1 MREEDF
7 QFDFSKNCS
16 VFHFFLRVHSC
27 SCCEEDQFGT
37 DLCSISLANMTLSDW
52 QPTAKASNL
61 PFRQPFLSELIHNL
75 LATWICFT
83 RLNSLLNFREHVL

>member
-37 DLCSISLANMTLSDW
+37 DPCSIISQIWPYQIENLRLKP
-52 QPTAKASNL
+52 PTCHLDSRFYQN
-61 PFRQPFLSELIHNL
+61 
-75 LATWICFT
+75 
-83 RLNSLLNFREHVL
+83 